1 MSSNINEWTLS
12 EIIARREHLAMCKRL
27 ESSTANIVES
37 TEKALNAAETTNERH
52 NLKVFEKAL
61 KLYREHLVR
70 AREEVR
76 AAEATIKDMEERM
89 MPTESRWCLC
99 KFRHIIFLIPDHF
112 PYHPPLHCTQDQL

>member
-1 MSSNINEWTLS
+1 M
-12 EIIARREHLAMCKRL
+12 
-27 ESSTANIVES
+27 ANIVES

-76 AAEATIKDMEERM
+76 AAEAAIKDMEERM
-89 MPTESRWCLC
+89 MPTESRWCL
-99 KFRHIIFLIPDHF
+99 
-112 PYHPPLHCTQDQL
+112 